1 MEYRHKVPSSWNF
14 ENELNPL
21 WGRTVTV
28 RADISRRSVV
38 EKKDCKGNSSRM
50 PLMQLTD
57 IHIAGSGCT
66 IPAAVIMDPSLW
78 RVKAREMDAIEF
90 QGKLVK
96 EKDNTVGFRS
106 LKNIRIE
113 PMQTKLAL

>member
-1 MEYRHKVPSSWNF
+1 MEYLPEALSGGNF
-14 ENELNPL
+14 KNELNPL
-21 WGRTVTV
+21 WGKIVTV